1 EPLPEQAYETL
12 AELADMIEA
21 TQARIAG
28 AVHTYRRAV
37 SLLPQ
42 GGFPVSVHFCR
53 SQSEIAAICA
63 ARRYQLGIPSRAMDE
78 LAGYANG

>member
-1 EPLPEQAYETL
+1 ML
-12 AELADMIEA
+12 ALDPSFAKPKNFPC
-21 TQARIAG
+21 IAG